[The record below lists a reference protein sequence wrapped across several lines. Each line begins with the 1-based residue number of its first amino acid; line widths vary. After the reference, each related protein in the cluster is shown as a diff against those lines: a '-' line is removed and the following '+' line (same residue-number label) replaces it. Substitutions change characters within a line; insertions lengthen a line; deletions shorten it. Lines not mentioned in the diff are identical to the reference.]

1 MYVHRYKTG
10 ISVLYCV
17 EDELREEPFTREKSS
32 GSSSSS
38 SSSRKSRSFT
48 PCMCVRV
55 CVFCPRPQVV
65 REAQVQ
71 QEGRDGGRE
80 ERREG

>member
-32 GSSSSS
+32 DSS

-48 PCMCVRV
+48 PCMCARV
-55 CVFCPRPQVV
+55 CVCFAPGPRW
-65 REAQVQ
+65 
-71 QEGRDGGRE
+71 
-80 ERREG
+80 